1 MRFLKLG
8 GSLITDKTRDN
19 TIRPDVLARVAAEIA
34 RFQAENPQSA
44 LLLGHG
50 SGSFGHAAAR
60 RHGTRAGVRDAAGWR
75 GFAEVSVAAARLNR
89 IVADALHDAGVP
101 VVSFAPSAS
110 ARCEDGRLV
119 HLDVAPIRA
128 ALEHGL
134 APLVMGDVAFDTVR
148 GGTIVSTEEVFAYL
162 ADHLPV
168 THVLL
173 AGETRGVYR
182 AFGTR
187 RNEELDTRGNEGN
200 EGISSSSS
208 FSSFLRVDAVVERIT
223 PLSWDEIRAG
233 VGGSRGADVTG
244 GMAGKVQDMLN
255 LALRHPTLRV
265 RIFSGLVEGEIARAL
280 AGESVGT
287 EIVATDDARHI
298 GPTINV

>member
-182 AFGTR
+182 A
-187 RNEELDTRGNEGN
+187 
-200 EGISSSSS
+200 
-208 FSSFLRVDAVVERIT
+208 VDAVVERIT